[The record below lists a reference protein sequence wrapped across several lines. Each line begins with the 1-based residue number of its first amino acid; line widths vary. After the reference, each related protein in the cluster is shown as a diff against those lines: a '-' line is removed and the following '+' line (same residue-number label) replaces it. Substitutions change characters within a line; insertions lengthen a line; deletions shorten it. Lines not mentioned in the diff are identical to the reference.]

1 LYSINIY
8 SNLKGIGDIYFF
20 SGMPAGYV
28 SALEAQGRAPG
39 KAPFEQL
46 VSGVVWL
53 VKDGVNYVQQDLPYE
68 DPTTQTTGTI
78 QVS

>member
-1 LYSINIY
+1 
-8 SNLKGIGDIYFF
+8 
-20 SGMPAGYV
+20 V

-78 QVS
+78 QVSLSFA